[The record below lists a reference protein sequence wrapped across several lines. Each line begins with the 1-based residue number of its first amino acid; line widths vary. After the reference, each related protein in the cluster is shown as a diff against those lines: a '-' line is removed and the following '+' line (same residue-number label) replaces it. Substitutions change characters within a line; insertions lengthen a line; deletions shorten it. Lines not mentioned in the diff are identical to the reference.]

1 MADSIRF
8 DEDAKRELHRAKCFF
23 DSIDKGEEFLDDFE
37 NQIALV
43 LTMPLAFQIRY
54 NDVRIVQ
61 FDHFSYTIHN
71 TINSNEIVIL
81 NILNQFQD
89 F

>member
-1 MADSIRF
+1 MVDKVLF
-8 DEDAKRELHRAKCFF
+8 DEEAKREIHRAKCFF
-23 DSIDKGEEFLDDFE
+23 DSIDKGEEFLDDLE

-43 LTMPLAFQIRY
+43 LSMPLAFQLKY
-54 NDVRIVQ
+54 SEVRIVQ
-61 FDHFSYTIHN
+61 FDNFSYTIHY
-71 TINSNEIVIL
+71 TININEIIIL